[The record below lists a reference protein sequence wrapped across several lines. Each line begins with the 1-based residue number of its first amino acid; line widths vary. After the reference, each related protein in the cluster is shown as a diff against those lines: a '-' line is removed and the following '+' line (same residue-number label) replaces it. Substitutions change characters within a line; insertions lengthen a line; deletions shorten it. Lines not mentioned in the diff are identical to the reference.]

1 MKRFLAQ
8 LQEILAGRGETGI
21 TLVESLVAIAIL
33 GGGVLTLVL
42 AMSGGA
48 LAVQENDQ
56 QVTAQGLA
64 RAQLEYTKSYPYDS
78 GATTYPIVSAP
89 DGYGITVVVAAV
101 PGADSNIQKITAS
114 VARDGNVILT
124 AEDYKVNR

>member
-1 MKRFLAQ
+1 LKRALKRLGGIFTS
-8 LQEILAGRGETGI
+8 RDETGL

-56 QVTAQGLA
+56 MVTAQSLA
-64 RAQLEYTKSYPYDS
+64 RSQLEYTKSYPYDAD
-78 GATTYPIVSAP
+78 ATTYPAVSAP
-89 DGYGITVVVAAV
+89 DGYSVTVGVSAV
-101 PGADSNIQKITAS
+101 PDTDNDIQKITVS
-114 VARDGNVILT
+114 VSLQGDVIMT
-124 AEDYKVNR
+124 TEDYKVNR